1 MLVDYGVIIFSFFV
15 FLYIILLVKSL
26 KLFFSSNKNFSQ
38 RAKYLY
44 SFSALSG
51 FTISSLSPSNIVA
64 SPIMWIFLSFI
75 ALVLTKEYGE

>member
-1 MLVDYGVIIFSFFV
+1 IFSFFV
-15 FLYIILLVKSL
+15 LLYVFLIVKSL
-26 KLFFSSNKNFSQ
+26 RLFFSSNKSFSQ

-44 SFSALSG
+44 SFSALAG

-75 ALVLTKEYGE
+75 ALVLSKEYDK